1 MKIFLFII
9 LLIVIGFPIYFMVLL
24 YNHFKKFIHIKF
36 TTTKRVKVKTDNPS
50 VNLKSLLSH
59 MSKQNK

>member
-24 YNHFKKFIHIKF
+24 FNHFKKYVRIGF
-36 TTTKRVKVKTDNPS
+36 TTNSNKGKTKNPKVDIKT
-50 VNLKSLLSH
+50 VLTH
-59 MSKQNK
+59 VMKQQKK